1 MALFKT
7 VYSSSAQELGAD
19 GLGLASLPAEPV
31 GGLFEK
37 RGGFGRCCERAP
49 PSTPS
54 GRAFGTPA
62 RGQPPSRTPGGSSS
76 LFDRY
81 GADSSGFGRPASAGG
96 TATSRLRERGLKL
109 TCYLNGE
116 ANRTA
121 AVAVAVPEKARTLK
135 EVLPL
140 IQATMRL
147 DRRMLYV
154 RELYLPDGERIGSM
168 KKLSSIAVVDAPV
181 IVGCGEPFDPQCIP
195 PSMLSV
201 HLQGG
206 GRDAAR
212 LVKKQLV
219 EKKLKGCQLKADQVR
234 ASGHGTSTTAARLA
248 RNGAVEGNRQSA
260 AQLRHEHVR
269 HMLQRAEQQE
279 AVHRTTASRAM
290 SERRAREARLS
301 ARSRRDPRFDRGRVK
316 VAGKLG

>member
-1 MALFKT
+1 
-7 VYSSSAQELGAD
+7 
-19 GLGLASLPAEPV
+19 
-31 GGLFEK
+31 
-37 RGGFGRCCERAP
+37 
-49 PSTPS
+49 
-54 GRAFGTPA
+54 
-62 RGQPPSRTPGGSSS
+62 
-76 LFDRY
+76 
-81 GADSSGFGRPASAGG
+81 
-96 TATSRLRERGLKL
+96 
-109 TCYLNGE
+109 
-116 ANRTA
+116 
-121 AVAVAVPEKARTLK
+121 
-135 EVLPL
+135 
-140 IQATMRL
+140 
-147 DRRMLYV
+147 MLYV